1 MVVRTVGELIEELK
15 KHDPAMP
22 LRLEAHCYTH
32 EGRVYTQIRPYM
44 MNLEKEGKDENGNE
58 VVEYRGVEV
67 RVSEEEWDSR
77 AVKKNGR
84 KEWKYEFRNY
94 LVLENNDSDEME
106 ISEV

>member
-32 EGRVYTQIRPYM
+32 EGRVFTQIRPYM
-44 MNLEKEGKDENGNE
+44 MNLEKEGKDEKGNE

-77 AVKKNGR
+77 SVKKNGR
-84 KEWKYEFRNY
+84 WKHEFRNY